1 MRHLLL
7 LAPALDADDP
17 VLGFAV
23 GWTNALL
30 HHVPRI
36 SVLALRV
43 GNLSALAPGIQA
55 TVLGQGRARV
65 TAALTR
71 AIARM
76 DRPDVALAQL
86 NWPMPLV
93 AIPALRARRI
103 PLALWWAHGAAPL
116 GLRAVL
122 PFAARVLTSAPGA
135 FPLPTAKCVVVGQ
148 GIDTHAFAPAE
159 HDPPAPFTVLTAGRL
174 APVKRVHLVRE
185 ACAQAGLALRVV
197 GPPDAAVPHRAMPDA
212 LRAAHAF
219 ATASAT
225 GSPDKAAL
233 EAMACALPVVALGE
247 GLRTALPDALAAQ
260 VIVPDVPALAARLA
274 ALAALPVEDRRDFG
288 RRLRE
293 AVLARHDRAAQVAR
307 IAVELGA
314 LAR

>member
-7 LAPALDADDP
+7 LTPALDADDP

-23 GWTNALL
+23 GWINALAR
-30 HHVPRI
+30 HVPRI

-43 GNLSALAPGIQA
+43 GSIASLAPGIEA
-55 TVLGQGRARV
+55 RALGIGRARIA
-65 TAALTR
+65 AALTR

-76 DRPDVALAQL
+76 DRPDVALAQM
-86 NWPMPLV
+86 NWPMPL
-93 AIPALRARRI
+93 AATPALRVRGI

-122 PFAARVLTSAPGA
+122 PFAARVLTSAHGA
-135 FPLPTAKCVVVGQ
+135 FPLATAKCVVVGQ
-148 GIDTHAFAPAE
+148 GIDTEAFSPAGHE
-159 HDPPAPFTVLTAGRL
+159 PPAPFTVLTAGRM
-174 APVKRVHLVRE
+174 APVKRVKLVIE
-185 ACAQAGLALRVV
+185 ACAQAGLALRQV
-197 GPPDAAVPHRAMPDA
+197 GPPDAPVPHRAMPDA
-212 LRAAHAF
+212 FRAAHAF

-247 GLRTALPDALAAQ
+247 GLRTALPPTLADQ
-260 VIVPDVPALAARLA
+260 VIVLDVPAMAARLA
-274 ALAALPVEDRRDFG
+274 DLAAMPFAARRGFG
-288 RRLRE
+288 LELRA
-293 AVLARHDRAAQVAR
+293 AVLARHGRGAQVAR
-307 IAVELGA
+307 IAAELDA

>member
-1 MRHLLL
+1 VRHLLL
-7 LAPALDADDP
+7 LTPALDADDP

-23 GWTNALL
+23 GWTNALAR
-30 HHVPRI
+30 HVPRI
-36 SVLALRV
+36 SVLALRL
-43 GNLSALAPGIQA
+43 GNTASLAPGIQA
-55 TVLGQGRARV
+55 RALGRGRARI
-65 TAALTR
+65 AASVIR

-76 DRPDVALAQL
+76 DRPDVALAQM
-86 NWPMPLV
+86 NWPLPL
-93 AIPALRARRI
+93 AALPALRARRI

-122 PFAARVLTSAPGA
+122 PFAARVLTSAPSA

-148 GIDTHAFAPAE
+148 GIDTQAFSPAAQE
-159 HDPPAPFTVLTAGRL
+159 PAAPFTVLTAGRL
-174 APVKRVHLVRE
+174 APVKRVPLVAR
-185 ACAQAGLALRVV
+185 ACADAGVALRVV
-197 GPPDAAVPHRAMPDA
+197 GPPGAAVPHRAMPDM

-247 GLRTALPDALAAQ
+247 GLRTALPDALADQ
-260 VIVPDVPALAARLA
+260 VIVPDLPAMAARLA
-274 ALAALPVEDRRDFG
+274 ALAAMPEAVRRGFG
-288 RRLRE
+288 LELRT

-307 IAVELGA
+307 IAAELQA